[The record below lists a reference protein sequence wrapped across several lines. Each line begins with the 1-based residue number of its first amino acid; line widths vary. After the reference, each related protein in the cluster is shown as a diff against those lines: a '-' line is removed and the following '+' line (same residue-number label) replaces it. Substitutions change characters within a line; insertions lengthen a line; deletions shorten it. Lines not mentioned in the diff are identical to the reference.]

1 MTNGTSGSTKTGSS
15 GGGFFDKLLD
25 SLISNAP
32 DMLAKGGQALITQQT
47 ESDKLKV
54 EKEKL
59 EIRRQ
64 EVEEEIRNNK
74 EDAALRRE
82 QMQIQLAIQ
91 AINANIAAAE
101 DREFEAQQ
109 MMEQQKMSRL
119 AAGDVTSALGQIVAQ
134 SQAGIK

>member
-1 MTNGTSGSTKTGSS
+1 MADDTTGSTKTSTS

-32 DMLAKGGQALITQQT
+32 EMLAKGGQSLLTQQT

-119 AAGDVTSALGQIVAQ
+119 AAGDVTSALGQIVGQ
-134 SQAGIK
+134 TQAGIK

>member
-109 MMEQQKMSRL
+109 MMEQQKMSRA

>member
-1 MTNGTSGSTKTGSS
+1 MADDTTGINTTGSS

-32 DMLAKGGQALITQQT
+32 DMLAKGGQSLLTQQT

-109 MMEQQKMSRL
+109 MMEQQKMSRA
-119 AAGDVTSALGQIVAQ
+119 AAGDVTSALGQIVGQ
-134 SQAGIK
+134 TQAGIK